1 MQESKYEK
9 AFKIDQLKDE
19 FEVKF
24 PHSVSCEV
32 DVQNRTA
39 RIGRIEVVLKSDQ
52 YYIPAGWRVSIKL
65 LRGIDYRITVID
77 TIPLHTIMPEIV
89 CPIGPCVAPEI
100 PEDIVKSEDDWN
112 LELYL
117 VDPYNNEKC
126 IFRSPNVSFGEHE
139 EERETPTPQTTRQIP
154 KEKRIQ
160 TDQMQLICRI
170 NDKSCRYL
178 IYAMPEVKFGR
189 SVENDLVLQLFPV
202 NPKNDRATRMISSQ
216 HGKFEYRNGVW
227 RLIDNSTNG
236 TRING
241 EYFRN
246 GSRILQDGNKI
257 TIADVLELE
266 FTRTTNHAKMRR
278 LNNLADEETYL
289 FITEAIT
296 LGSDQ
301 SNAMV
306 IDDTSDFHATIFHED
321 GEFWVKDFG
330 SETGTFVNG
339 DKLRPNEI
347 CPVAEDMKIEVGKAV
362 LKRSR

>member
-1 MQESKYEK
+1 MY
-9 AFKIDQLKDE
+9 
-19 FEVKF
+19 
-24 PHSVSCEV
+24 
-32 DVQNRTA
+32 
-39 RIGRIEVVLKSDQ
+39 
-52 YYIPAGWRVSIKL
+52 
-65 LRGIDYRITVID
+65 
-77 TIPLHTIMPEIV
+77 
-89 CPIGPCVAPEI
+89 CP
-100 PEDIVKSEDDWN
+100 
-112 LELYL
+112 
-117 VDPYNNEKC
+117 KC
-126 IFRSPNVSFGEHE
+126 G
-139 EERETPTPQTTRQIP
+139 T
-154 KEKRIQ
+154 
-160 TDQMQLICRI
+160 
-170 NDKSCRYL
+170 
-178 IYAMPEVKFGR
+178 
-189 SVENDLVLQLFPV
+189 
-202 NPKNDRATRMISSQ
+202 KNDDNN
-216 HGKFEYRNGVW
+216 KFCTNCGNTLQGIAASDDDAVMRERGGGDTFVHRFKYRNGVW

-241 EYFRN
+241 KYFRN
-246 GSRILQDGNKI
+246 GSRILQDGDKI

-347 CPVAEDMKIEVGKAV
+347 CPLAEDMKIEVGKAV
-362 LKRSR
+362 IKT